1 MRTGISITHT
11 QGRNPHLPSRLLC
24 FQRLIPDA
32 ALIPACRH
40 SRRVAAFTVL
50 ELTVV
55 IGMLSVLL
63 AIMLPVFRSTREAA
77 LRMRAKVEATALA
90 QAVIQYKN
98 VYGYWPGMVTESGG
112 TLTQVTFPSPSTT
125 PNWPLVSKYSNEW
138 FKVYFSTTS
147 GSSSYEANYITDNTL
162 YRSLL
167 FFDAE
172 KPDKNNLNPLNP
184 RRIRFIELADEQDL
198 SRVSLP
204 DPWGNQYIVIMG
216 LNPSTTLTYDFKD
229 QNGTVIQRLS
239 VSNLTA
245 FALSLGADTAK
256 TNSYL
261 FSAGVN

>member
-1 MRTGISITHT
+1 MRTGYSITHKHERRT
-11 QGRNPHLPSRLLC
+11 HLPSRFLGLPLLAPNDP
-24 FQRLIPDA
+24 LP
-32 ALIPACRH
+32 PVYRH

-50 ELTVV
+50 ELMVV

-63 AIMLPVFRSTREAA
+63 AIVLPVFRSTREAA

-112 TLTQVTFPSPSTT
+112 NLTQVFPNTT
-125 PNWPLVSKYSNEW
+125 PNWPLVSKYSNDW
-138 FKVYFSTTS
+138 FTVNVTATAG
-147 GSSSYEANYITDNTL
+147 GSSSGPANYITDNTL

-167 FFDAE
+167 SFDAE
-172 KPDKNNLNPLNP
+172 KPDKKNLNPLNP
-184 RRIRFIELADEQDL
+184 RRIRFIELADEQDP

-216 LNPSTTLTYDFKD
+216 LNPSTTFTHEFKN
-229 QNGTVIQRLS
+229 QSGAVIQRLS

-245 FALSLGADTAK
+245 FALSLGADTVK